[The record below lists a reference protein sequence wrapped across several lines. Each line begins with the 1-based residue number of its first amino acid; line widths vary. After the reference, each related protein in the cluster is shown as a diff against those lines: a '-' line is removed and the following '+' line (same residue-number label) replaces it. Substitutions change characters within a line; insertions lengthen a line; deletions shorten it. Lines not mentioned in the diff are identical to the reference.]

1 MNLCQYKHL
10 FGEPGE
16 GVHKYRIFDISI
28 VDVLVTLLFAYIIT
42 YFSGIALT
50 YVIPFVFL
58 LGIVVHRVLCVRT
71 KVDRILFPDA

>member
-10 FGEPGE
+10 FGKPGE
-16 GVHKYRIFDISI
+16 GVHKYRIFDIGV
-28 VDVLVTLLFAYIIT
+28 VDVLTTLLFAYVIT
-42 YFSGIALT
+42 YFSGIAPS